1 LVFIVIDGLD
11 ASGKST
17 QALELQKFIR
27 DQGKTV
33 LLRFHPSTDNAFGA
47 KAKQFLFSK
56 GKAAH
61 FAAAL
66 FYMIDVIRSILLYS
80 WRRYDFIIFVRYLM
94 GTAYLPAPLDR
105 IAYRFFA
112 AVVPTSQY
120 MFFLDVAPSE
130 AERRL
135 RETREKLEM
144 FENIDE
150 LEQTRLKAFALA
162 SADKWTIV
170 NANKPMRHVQ
180 EVIRESLLL
189 TSSGLQKN
197 RVAIS
202 S

>member
-1 LVFIVIDGLD
+1 VVIDGLD

-17 QALELQKFIR
+17 QALELCKFIG

-33 LLRFHPSTDNAFGA
+33 LLRFHPSTDNPFGA
-47 KAKQFLFSK
+47 KAKQFLYSS

-66 FYMIDVIRSILLYS
+66 FYMSDVIRSILLYS

-105 IAYRFFA
+105 MAYQFFA
-112 AVVPTSQY
+112 AFVPTSRH

-135 RETREKLEM
+135 RETRERLEM

-150 LEQTRLKAFALA
+150 LEQTRVKALSLA
-162 SADKWTIV
+162 SADKWIIV
-170 NANKPMRHVQ
+170 NANEPMGCVQ
-180 EVIRESLLL
+180 DVIRRSLLL
-189 TSSGLQKN
+189 TSSRLQGN
-197 RVAIS
+197 RVATS